1 MTMQLNNDLS
11 ICSDKI
17 TSSSE
22 MFGDQETLELMD
34 ILAQYL
40 GRSNAL
46 FSYNFYSHAQ
56 LKFQENTSGPAG
68 PYVFR
73 FVHQQ
78 KYFSE
83 KHGKLVAN

>member
-1 MTMQLNNDLS
+1 MTMQLNDDLS

-46 FSYNFYSHAQ
+46 FSYFTGTA
-56 LKFQENTSGPAG
+56 
-68 PYVFR
+68 
-73 FVHQQ
+73 
-78 KYFSE
+78 
-83 KHGKLVAN
+83 

>member
-46 FSYNFYSHAQ
+46 FSYFSVLHSLTFRKIPRRQ
-56 LKFQENTSGPAG
+56 LAPMFSDLYTSKSIS
-68 PYVFR
+68 V
-73 FVHQQ
+73 
-78 KYFSE
+78 KSME
-83 KHGKLVAN
+83 S